1 MPRLVQ
7 TGAYAENSDQG
18 SSGGHKRPGLC
29 GMAGGSREKP
39 GAGEDE
45 LINYGD
51 LKSLPQQGGLAPLM
65 THLDGGGGSSSRFV
79 FV

>member
-65 THLDGGGGSSSRFV
+65 THLDRGGSSSRFV